1 MLALVVCAQFMIT
14 IDVSIV
20 NVALPSIGVALH
32 LSRVGLSWVVNAY
45 SLAFGGLLLLGGRL
59 ADLLGRRRMFTAGL
73 VVFSFASLAG
83 GLAPSPAWL
92 LAARAVQGGGAAVI
106 APATLSIIT
115 TTFAEG
121 PPGTGPWACG
131 ARSPGSAAPPGCC
144 SAASSPAAWAGDG
157 CCSST
162 SPSAWPPSPPRPD
175 CSMPTAPPPAP
186 VPSMRPA
193 PWPAPP
199 DSACSS
205 TAPPRPRVPAG
216 AGQTLGCLAGA
227 LTLLAVFLIIES
239 RQPQPLLPLSLLRIA
254 SVRAANL
261 TRLLNAAYLYAMFY
275 FVSLY
280 LQQILGQSPLQAG
293 LSYLPLALAIFAAAR
308 LAGRLITT
316 TGTRPP
322 LIAGLLL
329 STAGLLWFSTSP
341 HTAARSPPTCSARP
355 DRRHRDRAHPR
366 PRHDRRDGRRRLP
379 PVRRRVRT
387 GQRQPADRRRPRPR
401 RPRSLAAGRAHT
413 HHPATTPA
421 ALTSGFHSPPDRR
434 RHRRHRGPHRHR
446 PQPRAR
452 TEQPTPGPQTHH
464 ARHPP
469 RSVKQ
474 PMPDPTV
481 QERVTGAES
490 TADRPADP
498 AGGAGLG
505 DAGAPAAGPQ
515 RTGDGRHRVRG
526 RAVTHLVQAP
536 LAAGADEPI
545 RSRIRSATTPRGV
558 VPSGRHRTPTR
569 WCPDGDA
576 PREPDP
582 ADPA

>member
-1 MLALVVCAQFMIT
+1 MTAADRTGPGAGRWVLALVVCAQFMIT

-83 GLAPSPAWL
+83 GLAPSPTWL

-121 PPGTGPWACG
+121 PARHRAMGVWG
-131 ARSPGSAAPPGCC
+131 AIAGLGGAAGVLLGGILTSGLGWRWVLFVNVPIGLAALAAAPRLLHADRPAAG
-144 SAASSPAAWAGDG
+144 AGTFDAAGAVAGTAGLGLLVYGTAQASSAGWR
-157 CCSST
+157 S
-162 SPSAWPPSPPRPD
+162 
-175 CSMPTAPPPAP
+175 
-186 VPSMRPA
+186 
-193 PWPAPP
+193 
-199 DSACSS
+199 
-205 TAPPRPRVPAG
+205 
-216 AGQTLGCLAGA
+216 GQTLGCLAGA

-293 LSYLPLALAIFAAAR
+293 LSYLPLALTIFAAAR

-329 STAGLLWFSTSP
+329 STAGLLWFSHLPAHGGSF
-341 HTAARSPPTCSARP
+341 TANV
-355 DRRHRDRAHPR
+355 
-366 PRHDRRDGRRRLP
+366 L
-379 PVRRRVRT
+379 
-387 GQRQPADRRRPRPR
+387 
-401 RPRSLAAGRAHT
+401 
-413 HHPATTPA
+413 
-421 ALTSGFHSPPDRR
+421 
-434 RHRRHRGPHRHR
+434 GP
-446 PQPRAR
+446 
-452 TEQPTPGPQTHH
+452 
-464 ARHPP
+464 
-469 RSVKQ
+469 S
-474 PMPDPTV
+474 
-481 QERVTGAES
+481 
-490 TADRPADP
+490 
-498 AGGAGLG
+498 
-505 DAGAPAAGPQ
+505 
-515 RTGDGRHRVRG
+515 
-526 RAVTHLVQAP
+526 
-536 LAAGADEPI
+536 
-545 RSRIRSATTPRGV
+545 
-558 VPSGRHRTPTR
+558 
-569 WCPDGDA
+569 
-576 PREPDP
+576 
-582 ADPA
+582 

>member
-1 MLALVVCAQFMIT
+1 MTAADRTGPGAGRWVLALVVCAQFMIT

-121 PPGTGPWACG
+121 PARHRAMGVWG
-131 ARSPGSAAPPGCC
+131 AIAGLGGAAGVLLGGILTSGLGWRWVLFVNVPIGLAALAAAPRLLHADRPAAG
-144 SAASSPAAWAGDG
+144 AGTFDAAGAVAGTAGLGLLVYGTAQASSAGWR
-157 CCSST
+157 S
-162 SPSAWPPSPPRPD
+162 
-175 CSMPTAPPPAP
+175 
-186 VPSMRPA
+186 
-193 PWPAPP
+193 
-199 DSACSS
+199 
-205 TAPPRPRVPAG
+205 
-216 AGQTLGCLAGA
+216 GQTLGCLAGA

-329 STAGLLWFSTSP
+329 STAGLLWFSHLPAHGGSFTANVLGPSLIAATGIGLTLVPVTIAAMAGVDSRQSGVASGLVNTSQQIGGALGL
-341 HTAARSPPTCSARP
+341 AALA
-355 DRRHRDRAHPR
+355 A
-366 PRHDRRDGRRRLP
+366 
-379 PVRRRVRT
+379 
-387 GQRQPADRRRPRPR
+387 
-401 RPRSLAAGRAHT
+401 LAAGRAHT

-421 ALTSGFHSPPDRR
+421 ALTSGFHLAFQIAAGIAATAALTAIVLNPEPGPNNPP
-434 RHRRHRGPHRHR
+434 PA
-446 PQPRAR
+446 PKP
-452 TEQPTPGPQTHH
+452 TTPGIHH
-464 ARHPP
+464 EA
-469 RSVKQ
+469 
-474 PMPDPTV
+474 
-481 QERVTGAES
+481 
-490 TADRPADP
+490 
-498 AGGAGLG
+498 
-505 DAGAPAAGPQ
+505 
-515 RTGDGRHRVRG
+515 
-526 RAVTHLVQAP
+526 
-536 LAAGADEPI
+536 
-545 RSRIRSATTPRGV
+545 
-558 VPSGRHRTPTR
+558 
-569 WCPDGDA
+569 
-576 PREPDP
+576 
-582 ADPA
+582 